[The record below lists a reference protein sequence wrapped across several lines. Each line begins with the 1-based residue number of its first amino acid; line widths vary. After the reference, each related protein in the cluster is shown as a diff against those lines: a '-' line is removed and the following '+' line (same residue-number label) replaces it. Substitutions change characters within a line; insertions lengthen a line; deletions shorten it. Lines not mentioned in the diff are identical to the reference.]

1 MTEPQDKSVDLGFY
15 ARERLAALSPLEAGV
30 AGAGLLWTLSV
41 ALHLIFRGDGGIFA
55 HVMAIL
61 AVVLPLTLT
70 VSMVLFLRT
79 IRHLKAENERM
90 ASAVDAMRKA
100 HLVSQQ
106 GGAAR
111 VALEKRVEEL
121 AAAQHQTETR
131 LAELFAVPAEPAP
144 AGRAPEDQPALAL
157 GGPRQRAPLTVGDL
171 VRAMNFPESAEDRAG
186 FRALRRALE
195 DPSSAKLIRAAQDV
209 LTLLSQLG
217 LFMEDFPPDRA
228 RPDIWRRFA
237 EGERGRPISD
247 LGGIHDKEALASIA
261 AKMREDAVFRDASH
275 HFLRAFDRT
284 VSHFAGQASD
294 AEIVDMSET
303 RTARA
308 FMLIGRAS
316 GTFD

>member
-1 MTEPQDKSVDLGFY
+1 MAEPQDKPVDLGFY

-30 AGAGLLWTLSV
+30 AGAGLLWTFSV
-41 ALHLIFRGDGGIFA
+41 ALHLIFRGGESVFA
-55 HVMAIL
+55 HVLAIL
-61 AVVLPLTLT
+61 AVLLPLVLT
-70 VSMVLFLRT
+70 VAMVQFLRI
-79 IRHLKAENERM
+79 IRQLRAENERM

-121 AAAQHQTETR
+121 AVAQHHFEMQ
-131 LAELFAVPAEPAP
+131 LSALFPPEEPAP
-144 AGRAPEDQPALAL
+144 ASAPVEHQPALEL
-157 GGPRQRAPLTVGDL
+157 GGPRKRAALTMADL

-195 DPSSAKLIRAAQDV
+195 DPASAKLIRAAQDV
-209 LTLLSQLG
+209 LTLLSQIG
-217 LFMEDFPPDRA
+217 LFMEDLAPDRA
-228 RPDIWRRFA
+228 RPEIWRRFA
-237 EGERGRPISD
+237 EGERGRAISD
-247 LGGIHDKEALASIA
+247 LGGIHDKDALASVTG
-261 AKMREDAVFRDASH
+261 KMREDPVFRDAAH

-284 VSHFAGQASD
+284 VSQFAATASD
-294 AEIVDMSET
+294 GDLAEMAET

-308 FMLIGRAS
+308 FMLISRAS

>member
-41 ALHLIFRGDGGIFA
+41 ALHLIFRGGGGIFA
-55 HVMAIL
+55 HVLAVL
-61 AVVLPLTLT
+61 AVVVPLVIT
-70 VSMVLFLRT
+70 VAMVLFLRT
-79 IRHLKAENERM
+79 IRQLRSENERM

-111 VALEKRVEEL
+111 VALEKRVEEMAGTL
-121 AAAQHQTETR
+121 HQFEQR
-131 LAELFAVPAEPAP
+131 LADLFPAP
-144 AGRAPEDQPALAL
+144 ADPTPTATPQDQPALAL
-157 GGPRQRAPLTVGDL
+157 NGPRQRAPLTVADL
-171 VRAMNFPESAEDRAG
+171 VRAMNFPESVEDRAG

-195 DPSSAKLIRAAQDV
+195 DQASAKLIRAAQDV

-217 LFMEDFPPDRA
+217 LFMEDLVPDRA
-228 RPDIWRRFA
+228 RPEIWRRFA

-247 LGGIHDKEALASIA
+247 LGGIHDKDVLGPVAT
-261 AKMREDAVFRDASH
+261 KMREDPVFRDASH

-284 VSHFAGQASD
+284 FSHFARQATD
-294 AEIVDMSET
+294 AEIAEMAET